1 VQQKATQVVG
11 RRVLAYILDSIIVSA
26 IVAGL
31 WFAFTSSVSKA
42 GHTGGI
48 VIGNTRHGFTS
59 SGNRTA
65 WIAISAALA
74 ILLLVVL
81 PGLRGWSPG
90 KLIAGIRLVNAEGRP
105 PGIMRSLLREILW
118 VVDGLPGLNLV
129 GFVTALATKANQRVG
144 DLVARTYVVRGDA
157 VGSPIGQ
164 LVPEVAGFA
173 PGVAPGGPP
182 AQAQPTAPAQAQ
194 PAPAQPA
201 GWYPDPR
208 GEARMR
214 WWDGQSWTD
223 NTQA

>member
-1 VQQKATQVVG
+1 MQQKATKVVG
-11 RRVLAYILDSIIVSA
+11 RRVLAYILDSLILGV

-59 SGNRTA
+59 SGNRAA
-65 WIAISAALA
+65 WLAISGVLALV
-74 ILLLVVL
+74 LLVIL
-81 PGLRGWSPG
+81 PGVRGWSPG

-105 PGIMRSLLREILW
+105 PGVLRSLLREILW

-129 GFVTALATKANQRVG
+129 GFITATVTKANQRVG
-144 DLVARTYVVRGDA
+144 DLVARTFVVRADVAGA
-157 VGSPIGQ
+157 PIGQ

-173 PGVAPGGPP
+173 PTVAPGVPP
-182 AQAQPTAPAQAQ
+182 GAGQPAAAASPAQAQ
-194 PAPAQPA
+194 PA
-201 GWYPDPR
+201 GWYADPR
-208 GEARMR
+208 GEARLR
-214 WWDGQSWTD
+214 WWDGQTWTE